1 MQAEAISA
9 AQKKKIAAIEK
20 DNKLSDKERFKQIDA
35 VMKEEE
41 GKMCKECGKVH
52 EGSCMGEDNTNDKS
66 DDGEGMDKVQPK
78 ALKKKFDDRKDKD
91 IDNDGDED
99 ESDEY
104 LHNRRKT
111 VSKAVKEEEEIDEN
125 KAIIKIY
132 QDMKAQGKKDHNIL
146 DYIGSMP
153 KYKRISRDQM
163 AKIIGDA
170 KRKGIFKE
178 EVELDEAP
186 RRKRAPK
193 LKGDSI
199 KIQRAKD
206 AELNKALGRTKTGRK
221 KPVRTMTS
229 TQKALASLRKE
240 EVEQIE
246 ELTAAEKKLI
256 NQMYDKKGNLTP
268 MGKKVM
274 AHGKANSKLTPGA
287 RDADNA
293 RRKEYNAYQKSM
305 RGEEAVEE
313 ARQLKNPKTEVMVVD
328 KGGKTIVIDK
338 TKQKEYLAK
347 GWRLAESVNE
357 IMSPMRNRFG
367 PAVDSKKF
375 NVYKKHMKDNKLDE
389 PTVYMAYQNPASAE
403 AKRMMKNPAYA
414 KGLELYKASIRESN
428 VDEAVELELD
438 EKKKINP
445 DQIRKALAS
454 DKAKA
459 KGKDKVSLKK
469 APWDKNEEVED
480 EMPVE
485 TGKKKKDPKKDPK
498 NKSGEEI
505 DVEPTLDEASEMTPE
520 QEKMRE
526 KYVMKL
532 KSRMDEFKKKYGD
545 RAEKIMYATAT
556 KMAMKK

>member
-1 MQAEAISA
+1 MKSLVETVREMQAEAISA
-9 AQKKKIAAIEK
+9 AQKKMIAAIEK
-20 DNKLSDKERFKQIDA
+20 DKKLSDKERFKKIDA

-111 VSKAVKEEEEIDEN
+111 VSKAVKEEEEIDE
-125 KAIIKIY
+125 
-132 QDMKAQGKKDHNIL
+132 
-146 DYIGSMP
+146 
-153 KYKRISRDQM
+153 
-163 AKIIGDA
+163 
-170 KRKGIFKE
+170 
-178 EVELDEAP
+178 AP
-186 RRKRAPK
+186 RRKGAPK
-193 LKGDSI
+193 MTGDSI

-206 AELNKALGRTKTGRK
+206 KEHADAMGRHVKSGRK
-221 KPVRTMTS
+221 KSV
-229 TQKALASLRKE
+229 KEGAEAL
-240 EVEQIE
+240 E

-256 NQMYDKKGNLTP
+256 DQMYDKKGNLTP

-274 AHGKANSKLTPGA
+274 AHGKANSKL
-287 RDADNA
+287 
-293 RRKEYNAYQKSM
+293 
-305 RGEEAVEE
+305 
-313 ARQLKNPKTEVMVVD
+313 
-328 KGGKTIVIDK
+328 
-338 TKQKEYLAK
+338 
-347 GWRLAESVNE
+347 
-357 IMSPMRNRFG
+357 
-367 PAVDSKKF
+367 
-375 NVYKKHMKDNKLDE
+375 
-389 PTVYMAYQNPASAE
+389 
-403 AKRMMKNPAYA
+403 
-414 KGLELYKASIRESN
+414 
-428 VDEAVELELD
+428 DEAVELELD
-438 EKKKINP
+438 EKKKLNP

-469 APWDKNEEVED
+469 APWDKKEEVD
-480 EMPVE
+480 SEMPTE
-485 TGKKKKDPKKDPK
+485 TKSKKGQKKDSK

-532 KSRMDEFKKKYGD
+532 KSRMNEFKKKYGD
-545 RAEKIMYATAT
+545 RAEKVMYATAT